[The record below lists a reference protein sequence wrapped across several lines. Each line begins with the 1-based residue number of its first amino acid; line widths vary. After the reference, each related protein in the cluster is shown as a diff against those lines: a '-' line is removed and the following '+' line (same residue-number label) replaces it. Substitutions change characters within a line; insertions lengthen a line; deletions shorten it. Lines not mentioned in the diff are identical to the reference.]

1 MTALTTGFARAA
13 IRGMVA
19 SRTGEPTTRET
30 AATARKGSEIQP
42 MGKSRRPA
50 SEDEWQGLG
59 TLDGVFGL
67 HVGLAHSA
75 IIQDFK
81 RNFEPL
87 QLTPKQTSLLW
98 IADES
103 PGIAQV
109 DVARLL
115 LVDRATMLGIT
126 NSLTRRGLIERRRS
140 PNGGRR
146 IGLHLTAE
154 GAEMLSQA
162 RRTVAKHE
170 KGLKSRFTP
179 EELEAFASLL
189 KRIYR

>member
-1 MTALTTGFARAA
+1 
-13 IRGMVA
+13 MVTI
-19 SRTGEPTTRET
+19 RTGEPVADEMT
-30 AATARKGSEIQP
+30 ATVERGASIQP

-50 SEDEWQGLG
+50 SEDKWQELG

-126 NSLTRRGLIERRRS
+126 NSLARRGLIERRRS

-146 IGLHLTAE
+146 LGLHLTPE
-154 GAEMLSQA
+154 GVAMLNEA
-162 RRTVAKHE
+162 RQTVAQHE
-170 KGLKSRFTP
+170 LGLKARFTA
-179 EELEAFASLL
+179 EELATFTSLL
-189 KRIYR
+189 KRVYR

>member
-1 MTALTTGFARAA
+1 
-13 IRGMVA
+13 
-19 SRTGEPTTRET
+19 
-30 AATARKGSEIQP
+30 
-42 MGKSRRPA
+42 MGNSRRPA
-50 SEDEWQGLG
+50 SEDKWLGLG

-81 RNFEPL
+81 RNFERL

-98 IADES
+98 IADET
-103 PGIAQV
+103 PGIAQA

-126 NSLTRRGLIERRRS
+126 NSLARRGLIERRRS

-146 IGLHLTAE
+146 LGLHLTAQ
-154 GAEMLSQA
+154 GVEMLNEARQA
-162 RRTVAKHE
+162 VAQHE
-170 KGLKSRFTP
+170 QGLKRRFTP
-179 EELEAFASLL
+179 KELESFTSLL

>member
-1 MTALTTGFARAA
+1 MGNSN
-13 IRGMVA
+13 RG
-19 SRTGEPTTRET
+19 P
-30 AATARKGSEIQP
+30 SEQ
-42 MGKSRRPA
+42 
-50 SEDEWQGLG
+50 EWSGLG
-59 TLDGVFGL
+59 TLDQVFGL

-81 RNFEPL
+81 RSFENL

-98 IADES
+98 IADER
-103 PGIAQV
+103 PGIAQA

-126 NSLTRRGLIERRRS
+126 NSLTRRHLIERRRS

-146 IGLHLTAE
+146 IGLHVTPE
-154 GAEMLSQA
+154 GARMLDQA
-162 RRTVAKHE
+162 RKAVAQHE
-170 KGLKSRFTP
+170 KGLKSRFTE
-179 EELEAFASLL
+179 EELSGFTELL

>member
-1 MTALTTGFARAA
+1 MAAAGVRAA
-13 IRGMVA
+13 EG
-19 SRTGEPTTRET
+19 G
-30 AATARKGSEIQP
+30 GSGIGP
-42 MGKSRRPA
+42 MSDSLRSTSGDKWA
-50 SEDEWQGLG
+50 GLG

-75 IIQDFK
+75 LIQDFK
-81 RNFEPL
+81 RSFDQL

-98 IADES
+98 LADES

-126 NSLTRRGLIERRRS
+126 NSLARRELIERRRS

-146 IGLHLTAE
+146 LGLHLTPA
-154 GAEMLSQA
+154 GKKMLKQA
-162 RRTVAKHE
+162 REAVALHE
-170 KGLKSRFTP
+170 ARLKARFTAD
-179 EELEAFASLL
+179 ELATVTALL

>member
-1 MTALTTGFARAA
+1 MGNSG
-13 IRGMVA
+13 RG
-19 SRTGEPTTRET
+19 
-30 AATARKGSEIQP
+30 K
-42 MGKSRRPA
+42 
-50 SEDEWQGLG
+50 SEDEWKRLG
-59 TLDGVFGL
+59 TLEQVFGL

-81 RNFEPL
+81 RSFDNL

-98 IADES
+98 IADER
-103 PGIAQV
+103 PGIAQA

-126 NSLTRRGLIERRRS
+126 NSLSRRSLIERRQS

-146 IGLHLTAE
+146 IGLHVTSE
-154 GAEMLSQA
+154 GARMLKQA
-162 RRTVAKHE
+162 RKAVAQHE
-170 KGLKSRFTP
+170 GRLTTRFTAA
-179 EELEAFASLL
+179 ELSTFTELL

>member
-1 MTALTTGFARAA
+1 
-13 IRGMVA
+13 
-19 SRTGEPTTRET
+19 
-30 AATARKGSEIQP
+30 
-42 MGKSRRPA
+42 MGKSGRGP
-50 SEDEWQGLG
+50 SGDEWKGLG
-59 TLDGVFGL
+59 TLEQVFGL

-81 RNFEPL
+81 RSFDNL

-98 IADES
+98 IADER
-103 PGIAQV
+103 PGIAQA

-146 IGLHLTAE
+146 IGLHLTDD
-154 GAEMLSQA
+154 GTRMLAQA
-162 RRTVAKHE
+162 RKAVAQHE
-170 KGLKSRFTP
+170 TQLTGRFTAR
-179 EELEAFASLL
+179 ELSLFTEML